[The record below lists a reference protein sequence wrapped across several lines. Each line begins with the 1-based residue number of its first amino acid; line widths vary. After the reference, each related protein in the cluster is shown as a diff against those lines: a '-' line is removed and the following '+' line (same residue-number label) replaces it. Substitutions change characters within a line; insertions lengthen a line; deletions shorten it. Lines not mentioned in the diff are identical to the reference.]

1 MTTHLWW
8 YTARGAGIVAWVL
21 ATGAVVLGLLLSG
34 RLGRRP
40 KPAWLLDLHRFLG
53 GLVVAFVAVHL
64 AALVADSTVQFGLA
78 DLAVPFASAWK
89 PAAVAWGVVAAWMLV
104 AIEVTSLAQRRI
116 PRRLWHAVHL
126 TSYFV
131 FAASTVHALT
141 AGTDAT
147 NPWFRGFA
155 LVSGV
160 VVLNLTV
167 LRVVSRR
174 VGRAAPRG
182 RAGAPN
188 RSVAARP

>member
-1 MTTHLWW
+1 MTHLWW

-21 ATGAVVLGLLLSG
+21 ATGAVMLGLLLSG
-34 RLGRRP
+34 RFGRRP

-64 AALVADSTVQFGLA
+64 GALVADSTVQFGIT
-78 DLAVPFASAWK
+78 DLVVPFASAWK
-89 PAAVAWGVVAAWMLV
+89 PGAVAWGVVAAWLLV
-104 AIEVTSLAQRRI
+104 AVELTSLAQRRL
-116 PRRLWHAVHL
+116 PRRVWHAVHL
-126 TSYFV
+126 TSFV
-131 FAASTVHALT
+131 VFVASTVHALT

-147 NPWFRGFA
+147 NPWFRAFA
-155 LVSGV
+155 LVSSAV
-160 VVLNLTV
+160 VVNLTV

-174 VGRAAPRG
+174 VGRAAARG